1 MGGREENGN
10 EERYCEGKIMAN
22 RSGKKKKEKREKSVN
37 VGGGKWN
44 RERKRETREEE
55 KEAYIFSFFD
65 IVRARAHRRTILHAS
80 TLPSF
85 ARFTRVPLSAAENDV
100 EETFVWQL
108 ARRRRRRDVF
118 RIRKPV
124 CLYSRTTTNPLFPSH
139 EISRNPPFP
148 PPEKSER
155 CGSCIPLEPLETNS
169 IYDSTIVVWP
179 SVQFSESTFGP
190 RNVYR

>member
-1 MGGREENGN
+1 
-10 EERYCEGKIMAN
+10 MAN

-155 CGSCIPLEPLETNS
+155 CGSCIPLEPLEINS

-179 SVQFSESTFGP
+179 SVQFSKSTFGP

>member
-1 MGGREENGN
+1 MWEVENEIGRERGRERREGE
-10 EERYCEGKIMAN
+10 EER
-22 RSGKKKKEKREKSVN
+22 
-37 VGGGKWN
+37 
-44 RERKRETREEE
+44 
-55 KEAYIFSFFD
+55 EAYSFSFFD

-124 CLYSRTTTNPLFPSH
+124 CLYSRTTTNPLLPSH

-148 PPEKSER
+148 RSNER
-155 CGSCIPLEPLETNS
+155 KIGEVWCIP
-169 IYDSTIVVWP
+169 DSPGTIGNQFDLRVDDRRARP
-179 SVQFSESTFGP
+179 SSNFPMFFRAAKHTGNIDLK
-190 RNVYR
+190 NVSSFENEKTRG

>member
-1 MGGREENGN
+1 MKSEERERGRERREGE
-10 EERYCEGKIMAN
+10 EER
-22 RSGKKKKEKREKSVN
+22 
-37 VGGGKWN
+37 
-44 RERKRETREEE
+44 
-55 KEAYIFSFFD
+55 EAYSFSFFD

-124 CLYSRTTTNPLFPSH
+124 CLYSRTTTNPFLPSH

-148 PPEKSER
+148 RSNER
-155 CGSCIPLEPLETNS
+155 KIGEVWCIPRLPWNHWKPIRFTSRRSSCTTL
-169 IYDSTIVVWP
+169 
-179 SVQFSESTFGP
+179 VQFP
-190 RNVYR
+190 NVLSGRETYR